1 MELFLSKLSIS
12 HNLDGEVVLSDWR
25 KHEEEHTK
33 YNKMKKPELV
43 ELCKAGGFKSTGT
56 KPELIGFI
64 FNEVAEVAKVEKV
77 AKVKAEKPVK
87 IKKESP
93 QPVAKKSILEKM
105 STSAPVVSINRNSHG
120 NLEHTDSGFVFDKKT
135 KKVIGKQEGEEVVPI
150 TKDDIDTCNKYRFH
164 YEIPESLG
172 IGDEVDEEI
181 EAIDELDEGALV
193 DAGGDEEDDSDDE
206 IEY

>member
-1 MELFLSKLSIS
+1 MELYLTKLSIS
-12 HNLDGEVVLSDWR
+12 YNLDVDTLLSEWKQYDE
-25 KHEEEHTK
+25 KNTK

-64 FNEVAEVAKVEKV
+64 FNEVAEIAKVEKV
-77 AKVKAEKPVK
+77 TKK
-87 IKKESP
+87 KKESP
-93 QPVAKKSILEKM
+93 QPVAKNKILEKM
-105 STSAPVVSINRNSHG
+105 STSAPLVSVNRNSYG

-150 TKDDIDTCNKYRFH
+150 TKDDIDTCNKYRFQ

-172 IGDEVDEEI
+172 IGDEVDKEI
-181 EAIDELDEGALV
+181 EDIDEIDEDVLV
-193 DAGGDEEDDSDDE
+193 DAGGDEEDDSEDE

>member
-1 MELFLSKLSIS
+1 MELYLTKLSIS
-12 HNLDGEVVLSDWR
+12 YNLDVDTLLSEWKQYDE
-25 KHEEEHTK
+25 KNTK

-77 AKVKAEKPVK
+77 TKK
-87 IKKESP
+87 KKESP
-93 QPVAKKSILEKM
+93 QPVAKNKILEKM
-105 STSAPVVSINRNSHG
+105 STSAPLVSVNRNSYG

-150 TKDDIDTCNKYRFH
+150 TKDDIDTCNKYRFQ

-172 IGDEVDEEI
+172 IGDEVDKEI
-181 EAIDELDEGALV
+181 EDIDEIDEDVLV
-193 DAGGDEEDDSDDE
+193 DAGGDEEDDSEDE